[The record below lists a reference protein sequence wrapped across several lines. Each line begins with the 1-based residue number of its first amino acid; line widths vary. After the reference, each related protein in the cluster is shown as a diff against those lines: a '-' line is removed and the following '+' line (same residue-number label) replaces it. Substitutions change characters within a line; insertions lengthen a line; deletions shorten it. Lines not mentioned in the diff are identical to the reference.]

1 MHNYNP
7 EEADKYV
14 AYPELMESTVAYAR
28 RELVR
33 LERLGDCEMLWKG
46 GIGQEGEGIEKL
58 RSGLSRT
65 RDSAVRVSFRY
76 GMSLRLLHFC

>member
-33 LERLGDCEMLWKG
+33 LERLGDCQMLWKG
-46 GIGQEGEGIEKL
+46 GIGREGEGIEKL

-65 RDSAVRVSFRY
+65 RDSVVRVSFRY